1 MFNPAAQLG
10 YYLPVWGRPM
20 CAMQSELHN
29 LLSAASRKQV
39 RPPAVLFMQ
48 GDEPCG
54 VYLVCSGRVRLFIRN
69 PVTGAVTF
77 DRTVEPG
84 SMLGLPAVFGDKPY
98 SMSAEVLENTE
109 VAFVPRPRFLEM
121 MQSDGQLCMRCL
133 QLLSDEVRVARNA
146 ITGD

>member
-1 MFNPAAQLG
+1 M
-10 YYLPVWGRPM
+10 
-20 CAMQSELHN
+20 
-29 LLSAASRKQV
+29 
-39 RPPAVLFMQ
+39 RPPAVLFVQ
-48 GDEPCG
+48 GDEPSG
-54 VYLVCSGRVRLFIRN
+54 VYLVCSGKVRLFIRN

-98 SMSAEVLENTE
+98 SMSAEVLENSE
-109 VAFVPRPRFLEM
+109 VAFVPRPRFLQM

-133 QLLSDEVRVARNA
+133 QLLSDEVRIARNA